1 MLDRDFAYTRAL
13 CDAGRWD
20 SAGHLLEAAVRLH
33 PGDAQ
38 AWYRLGN
45 VRAEA
50 GLDEAARA
58 CFESA
63 SALDP
68 GHGPSLNNL
77 GSACERLG
85 RPLDALQAY
94 RRAVEADPALFEP
107 YLNLARLCEGR
118 DDIAGAIHYLR
129 AGLERHPD
137 HPMLGHLLAAAERRS
152 PARAPREHVQAY
164 FDDFAPRFE
173 EHLVRNL
180 HYRAP
185 QALAELIGPLREGTR
200 VLDAGCGT
208 GLMGAALEGASPR
221 GAHFDLVGIDLSAG
235 MLQRARSRG
244 IYSDLVLGDVCEA
257 LAGMPAERFDLA
269 VAADVLIYLGD
280 LDELF
285 GALRRTLR
293 PGGRFAFSIEV
304 EDTLDYRLAS
314 TGRYAHSPAYVRRL
328 AAAWRFA
335 VTATRPAGLR
345 LDGAGAARGLL
356 VVLERLDDHQHD
368 DREQ

>member
-1 MLDRDFAYTRAL
+1 MLERDFAYTRAL

-20 SAGHLLEAAVRLH
+20 SAGYLLETAVRLH
-33 PGDAQ
+33 QGDAQ

-45 VRAEA
+45 VRTEA
-50 GLDEAARA
+50 GHDESAHA

-85 RPLDALQAY
+85 RPVHALHAY
-94 RRAVEADPALFEP
+94 RLAVEADPGLFEP

-118 DDIAGAIHYLR
+118 NDIDGAVHYLR

-152 PARAPREHVQAY
+152 PAKAPREHVQAY
-164 FDDFAPRFE
+164 FDDFAPHFE
-173 EHLVRNL
+173 EHLVRKL
-180 HYRAP
+180 HYRVP
-185 QALAELIGPLREGTR
+185 QALAELIGPLPEGTR

-208 GLMGAALEGASPR
+208 GLMGAALQGAS
-221 GAHFDLVGIDLSAG
+221 FDLVGIDLSSG
-235 MLQRARSRG
+235 MLEHAHARG
-244 IYSDLVLGDVCEA
+244 IYSGLVLGDVCEA

-269 VAADVLIYLGD
+269 VAADVLIYIGD
-280 LDELF
+280 LDEVF
-285 GALRRTLR
+285 GALRRALR
-293 PGGRFAFSIEV
+293 PHGRFAFSLEL
-304 EDTLDYRLAS
+304 EDALDYRLNS
-314 TGRYAHSPAYVRRL
+314 TGRYAHSRAYVRRL
-328 AAAWRFA
+328 AAAWGFA
-335 VTATRPAGLR
+335 VTATRPVSLR

-356 VVLERLDDHQHD
+356 GVLERLDDDQHY
-368 DREQ
+368 DRQQ